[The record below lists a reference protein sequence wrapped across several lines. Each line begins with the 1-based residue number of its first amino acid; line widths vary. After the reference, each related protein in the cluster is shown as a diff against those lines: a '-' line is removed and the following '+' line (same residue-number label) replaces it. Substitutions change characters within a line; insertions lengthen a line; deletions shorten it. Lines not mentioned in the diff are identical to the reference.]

1 MGWGF
6 HQLKWGGRFTTL
18 VPSPLFNLIRFETL
32 HPPLQK
38 KSKNGDDF
46 EAILRGEQCR
56 IQDFLLKWANWYHTY
71 KRISDWTKGKFGD
84 PSIHPMTGEWN
95 CHIYLHEWFVF
106 VNVRKYPTHGSYG
119 YYIAF
124 SRIWIVRHTI
134 SPSQDPQISD
144 CSLMPTAPKPA
155 LHWRRVDRKVYG
167 TEPMF
172 WVHQNPDEQH
182 LICGTWPYLVPG

>member
-1 MGWGF
+1 MGF
-6 HQLKWGGRFTTL
+6 PSTEVGGRFTTL

-46 EAILRGEQCR
+46 EAILPGEQCR

-84 PSIHPMTGEWN
+84 PSIHPMTGPWN
-95 CHIYLHEWFVF
+95 WHIYLHEWLVFV
-106 VNVRKYPTHGSYG
+106 VNVRKYPIHGSYG
-119 YYIAF
+119 YYIGF

-134 SPSQDPQISD
+134 PRFAIAPWCLRHPSLPCIGGG
-144 CSLMPTAPKPA
+144 L
-155 LHWRRVDRKVYG
+155 
-167 TEPMF
+167 TEKYMA
-172 WVHQNPDEQH
+172 QNPCFGF
-182 LICGTWPYLVPG
+182 IKTRMSSI